1 MILKALTRTAATL
14 ALSFSTLAL
23 VSCAGGPSY
32 AETKSTLP
40 PIAKG
45 KGRVFV
51 YRASSF
57 GLAIKPTVNI
67 DGKAE
72 NTLYAQGFFY
82 SDQTPGSHKISIKT
96 EANHENTV
104 SVKAGQPSFVQCK
117 TYPGFLAPHFIPNQV
132 DNATGEEEI
141 RDCKLAE

>member
-1 MILKALTRTAATL
+1 MILTALTRTAATL
-14 ALSFSTLAL
+14 ALSFSPIAL
-23 VSCAGGPSY
+23 VSCAGGPTY
-32 AETKSTLP
+32 AEAKSTLP

-57 GLAIKPTVNI
+57 GMAVRPTVNI
-67 DGKAE
+67 NDNAE

-82 SDQTPGSHKISIKT
+82 SDQTPGSHKISIRT

-104 SVKAGQPSFVQCK
+104 NVKAGQPSFVQCK

-132 DNATGEEEI
+132 DNAAGEEEI
-141 RDCKLAE
+141 QDCKLAE